1 MVKFGS
7 SFELSFRRSIFSL
20 ILLFIYLI
28 ISTLIISLIGQF
40 ELLKSGNLNKLCKG
54 KKEIQRGRR
63 LDFER
68 NELLNTLWADSLAV
82 RTESDWKQLAN
93 AKFDS
98 YERMILSSK
107 ISNNYK
113 YCSGH
118 STTHYWDFISSLR
131 SAFLLIS
138 TVGESTQY
146 NQKQF
151 SGTFVQLIS
160 IFISLFGI
168 PLLLIHLEHSIKAIY
183 AFCEDN
189 FERPNLAIIWIFIAN
204 ILIITLFVDIILE
217 EENNYL
223 EFNENDEKHSFF
235 DTLFSV
241 FLLSFTISKNLN
253 LNKITIWL
261 FLPLC
266 LFLFSV
272 NGCLIKYLIELIHNW
287 MAPHEFAF
295 ANGFCGKVE
304 RAVSGVDIHIE
315 EINNEE
321 DTNSD
326 FKRKTENQNSANGMP
341 TSPHFLIGGEN
352 EGEVDPNNPTTNQ
365 LFAALMRRKSISTIA
380 EEEGELPNSP

>member
-54 KKEIQRGRR
+54 RKEIQRGRR

-98 YERMILSSK
+98 YERIILSSK
-107 ISNNYK
+107 ISNS
-113 YCSGH
+113 YCNSRH
-118 STTHYWDFISSLR
+118 STIHFWDFISSLR

-138 TVGESTQY
+138 TVGESNLN

-151 SGTFVQLIS
+151 SGPLIQSTS
-160 IFISLFGI
+160 ILISLFGI

-189 FERPNLAIIWIFIAN
+189 FERPNLAIIWIFFGN
-204 ILIITLFVDIILE
+204 ILIITLIFDIILE
-217 EENNYL
+217 ENL
-223 EFNENDEKHSFF
+223 EFNENYVDGDEKNSFF
-235 DTLFSV
+235 DLFFSI
-241 FLLSFTISKNLN
+241 FLLSFTIFKNTN
-253 LNKITIWL
+253 LNKIPIWL
-261 FLPLC
+261 FLPFC

-272 NGCLIKYLIELIHNW
+272 NGCLLKYLIELLHNW

-295 ANGFCGKVE
+295 ANGFCGKIE

-321 DTNSD
+321 DTNS
-326 FKRKTENQNSANGMP
+326 KRNQNSENGVP
-341 TSPHFLIGGEN
+341 ATTTSPPHFSIGGEN
-352 EGEVDPNNPTTNQ
+352 EGEIDPNNPTTNQ
-365 LFAALMRRKSISTIA
+365 LFAALLRRKSISTIA

>member
-54 KKEIQRGRR
+54 RKEIQRGRR

-98 YERMILSSK
+98 YERIILSSK
-107 ISNNYK
+107 ISNNY
-113 YCSGH
+113 CNSRH
-118 STTHYWDFISSLR
+118 STIHFWDFISSLR
-131 SAFLLIS
+131 FTFLLIS
-138 TVGESTQY
+138 TVGESNLN

-151 SGTFVQLIS
+151 SGPLIQSTS
-160 IFISLFGI
+160 ILISLFGI

-189 FERPNLAIIWIFIAN
+189 FERPNLAIIWIFFGN
-204 ILIITLFVDIILE
+204 ILIITLIFDIILE
-217 EENNYL
+217 ENL
-223 EFNENDEKHSFF
+223 EFNENDIDDNEKNSFF
-235 DTLFSV
+235 DLFFSI
-241 FLLSFTISKNLN
+241 FLLSFTIFKNTN
-253 LNKITIWL
+253 LNKIPIWL
-261 FLPLC
+261 FLPIC
-266 LFLFSV
+266 LFLFSI
-272 NGCLIKYLIELIHNW
+272 NGCLLKYLIELLHNW

-295 ANGFCGKVE
+295 ANGFCGKIE

-321 DTNSD
+321 DTNS
-326 FKRKTENQNSANGMP
+326 KRNQNSENGVP
-341 TSPHFLIGGEN
+341 ATTTSPPHFSIGGEN
-352 EGEVDPNNPTTNQ
+352 EGEIDPNNPTTNQ
-365 LFAALMRRKSISTIA
+365 LFAALLRRKSISTIA